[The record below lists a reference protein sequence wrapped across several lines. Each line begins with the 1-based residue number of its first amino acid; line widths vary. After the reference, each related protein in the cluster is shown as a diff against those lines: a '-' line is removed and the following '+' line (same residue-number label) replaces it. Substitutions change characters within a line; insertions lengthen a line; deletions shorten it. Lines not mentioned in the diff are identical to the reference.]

1 MPYPIK
7 TLSEL
12 PLLLHGLRKSQKL
25 TQADMARQLGISQQS
40 YAKLEANPSVA
51 SMARLFRVLQL
62 LNAQFVIETASL
74 SSRPDNAQYFSTTP
88 ALPRTTH
95 NIAAQEVAPYV
106 TTRIRPE
113 DTPSSPKQTMPNKV
127 ARETVRENQKS
138 NPLADQ
144 LAQDAIAHFKKDPW

>member
-12 PLLLHGLRKSQKL
+12 PLLLLGLRKSQKV

-62 LNAQFVIETASL
+62 LGAEFIIDTTSPANRAVYVQHIPPAFQRTA
-74 SSRPDNAQYFSTTP
+74 R
-88 ALPRTTH
+88 
-95 NIAAQEVAPYV
+95 NIAAQELAPYIA
-106 TTRIRPE
+106 TRIQPE
-113 DTPSSPKQTMPNKV
+113 DPPPGSMRAAPNQSTGEV
-127 ARETVRENQKS
+127 TQQNHKS
-138 NPLADQ
+138 DDLSDQ
-144 LAQDAIAHFKKDPW
+144 LTRDAIAHFKKDPW